1 MKVKL
6 VGYTQTMPGS
16 FIGINNLQDFVA
28 YCARVS
34 NPTNQMNNETAEK
47 LIKYLIK
54 HKHWSPL
61 EMVSATMEIETT
73 RDIARQLLRHRSFS
87 FQEFSQRY
95 ADPADMGANYFKTSE
110 ARLQDTK
117 NRQDSIEINDE
128 ELQNMWNIK
137 QHAVM
142 QEAEEAYDWAIENGI
157 AKEQARKVLPEGL
170 TLSKLYANGTLR
182 SWVHYIELRSA
193 NGTQKEHME
202 LAKACGQAIAEV
214 FPLAKDL

>member
-1 MKVKL
+1 MKAKL
-6 VGYTQTMPGS
+6 MGYTQTMPGA
-16 FIGINNLQDFVA
+16 FIGIDNLQDFVA
-28 YCARVS
+28 FCARVS
-34 NPTNQMNNETAEK
+34 NPSNQMSNETSEK

-95 ADPADMGANYFKTSE
+95 ADPADMDGVFETSE

-117 NRQDSIEINDE
+117 NRQNSIETDDI
-128 ELQNMWNIK
+128 ELQAQWNIR
-137 QHAVM
+137 QEAVI

-170 TLSKLYANGTLR
+170 TLSRLYVNGTLR

-202 LAKACGQAIAEV
+202 LAKACGQAITEV
-214 FPLAKDL
+214 FPLVKDL